1 ETQADPQACDV
12 TNFSGT
18 VMTCFNNAGA
28 LTGVTTIFQNKCY
41 QSSGGGGCRE
51 STGIMAGAHRAAD
64 FNVYW
69 GNAGVIDS
77 VVDVTHNVVVT
88 APDDSIDTNG
98 DGTKDTEVNWDKH
111 VGGSWGILNANATG
125 GGPNPDGSATVTPK
139 DFACVEPFRS
149 YAAGTF
155 TCPAGTPAFTL
166 SNTAVPGPVGFWSGG
181 TFPPAVPVVT
191 AANAG
196 FVLYIAGD
204 IFAMEMTGG
213 AVPANGTIWAL
224 RQYVGAITGGN
235 GAGGSEGPYA
245 FSQPDGVRP
254 LSAVGTDLRVSFQS
268 DNKVASATVT
278 NLKSVHTV
286 PDPYYVTSEFEQTTD
301 TKFIKFVNLPA
312 KAIIRIYSSSGV
324 LVNVLENPGSS
335 CQNFDNLFAGAADNP
350 TGGQCSW
357 NVRNRNNQVV
367 ASGVYFYH
375 IESGDARRVGRFTVV
390 NFAQ

>member
-1 ETQADPQACDV
+1 
-12 TNFSGT
+12 
-18 VMTCFNNAGA
+18 
-28 LTGVTTIFQNKCY
+28 
-41 QSSGGGGCRE
+41 
-51 STGIMAGAHRAAD
+51 MAGAHRAAD

-69 GNAGVIDS
+69 GTGGVIDS
-77 VVDVTHNVVVT
+77 VIDVTHNVPVPGP
-88 APDDSIDTNG
+88 ADPG
-98 DGTKDTEVNWDKH
+98 NWNTH
-111 VGGSWGILNANATG
+111 VGGTWGVLNANATG
-125 GGPNPDGSATVTPK
+125 VGPNPDGSGTVTPM
-139 DFACVEPFRS
+139 DFACVEPFRTI
-149 YAAGTF
+149 AAGGF
-155 TCPAGTPAFTL
+155 VCPAGTPAFTL

-181 TFPPAVPVVT
+181 AFPPAVPVVNG
-191 AANAG
+191 ANNG
-196 FVLYIAGD
+196 FVLYVAGD
-204 IFAMEMTGG
+204 IFAMELTGG
-213 AVPANGTIWAL
+213 AVPASGTVWSL
-224 RQYVGAITGGN
+224 RQYAGAITGGN

-254 LSAVGTDLRVSFQS
+254 LTAVGTDLRVAFQS
-268 DNKVASATVT
+268 NNKIASATVT
-278 NLKSVHTV
+278 NLKAVHTV

-324 LVNVLENPGSS
+324 LVNVLENPGNS

-350 TGGQCSW
+350 AGGECSW